1 VEFVE
6 FGAERVAGR
15 RGRDRAHLMAQI
27 HHAADDD
34 VLRND
39 GEDHHQ
45 RDAGSG
51 QGDSLSRVW
60 CGGRKNPRRENEQ
73 QTGDHSHRVQA
84 RDREFNDEA
93 GLVLAWDHTKK
104 PRRDRAE
111 IENGSDPRTEREQL
125 EEAKRAIHWRLRR
138 HCIADPKILPGS
150 PRSRFPPLDVGSIS
164 QRDIH
169 RNGGNARELT
179 SAERNVL
186 EPFFSAEIVA
196 KVRVA
201 QIESLQNPWFYK
213 FVRRIGVKP
222 PLDMSRIDGIA
233 LEDTVVIAGSRIP
246 RGREWNSLLFHEMV
260 HVAQYAELGRNEF
273 MRQYV
278 RGYLASGLDYFEILL
293 ERQAYRLPQRF
304 DLGPGRTF
312 NVVAGVHKLFA
323 KDRS

>member
-1 VEFVE
+1 
-6 FGAERVAGR
+6 
-15 RGRDRAHLMAQI
+15 
-27 HHAADDD
+27 
-34 VLRND
+34 
-39 GEDHHQ
+39 
-45 RDAGSG
+45 
-51 QGDSLSRVW
+51 
-60 CGGRKNPRRENEQ
+60 
-73 QTGDHSHRVQA
+73 
-84 RDREFNDEA
+84 
-93 GLVLAWDHTKK
+93 
-104 PRRDRAE
+104 
-111 IENGSDPRTEREQL
+111 
-125 EEAKRAIHWRLRR
+125 
-138 HCIADPKILPGS
+138 
-150 PRSRFPPLDVGSIS
+150 
-164 QRDIH
+164 
-169 RNGGNARELT
+169 
-179 SAERNVL
+179 VL

-222 PLDMSRIDGIA
+222 PLDISRIDGIA